1 MSANLKILDSF
12 INEFKDTYKEI
23 EIIYDEGLLGD
34 IKKIED
40 QLLNQKFFP
49 SKQLE
54 SILQKQIRRARFPME
69 VAITGQF
76 SAGKSTFLNALLSK
90 NILPTGITP
99 VTSKVN
105 FINYGEEYKLK
116 ITYYSGAQEY
126 APIEAIADFTDQR
139 SEDMKDIK
147 YLTLYAP
154 MDILK
159 EISFVDTP
167 GLNSQSQSDT
177 DTTRSVL
184 RDVGG
189 IIWLTLIDNAGK
201 QSEAKVLEEYMQ
213 LFKDKSL
220 CVLNQKDKF
229 SQEQVETTTKY
240 VSEKFG
246 KYFAQV
252 TPISAKMALDAR
264 AVQKTVLIEDSIDSI
279 LKDFKKD
286 LNANLNADTLDFFE
300 EKYDAFQNKLKEIK
314 YSDISSNLKLLQ
326 DSNIQEVLDFIENEM
341 RPKAAESKEY
351 AIKKDLKGICDIL
364 IKEYQTIIGVYDA
377 LCNVLKSCEEKV
389 LKQFDEIHS
398 KHSKELFTIYNSLE
412 SIMEKVANETY
423 KNIQRRPAF
432 RFEESSGGF
441 LKSEKIQKIEFET
454 YWINADN
461 IYKNLF
467 YDDQTIDKMFKRS
480 IKLLKNVELNTD
492 EAFREVYRHIKTEV
506 QKWQE
511 PYELIKK
518 NREIGSDLE
527 FANTRQFVAK
537 VYENIT
543 LSYHSAILGNIS
555 ALHKKFAFFYGA
567 FSYSYTQIT
576 QECIL
581 LTKENI
587 DKKIENYIDDSTRNT
602 LSIPSSNDIL
612 ETVKKNF
619 KFDKMELF
627 LASNRNYLYKTI
639 DKSKKQFE
647 EVNNEKVEYVV
658 SQKELFLKKIE
669 DIKTIKESLDTQEIE
684 DKKESL

>member
-286 LNANLNADTLDFFE
+286 LNANLNADTLNFFE

-377 LCNVLKSCEEKV
+377 LCTVLKSCEEKV

-518 NREIGSDLE
+518 NREIASDTE
-527 FANTRQFVAK
+527 FSNTRHFAAK
-537 VYENIT
+537 VYENV
-543 LSYHSAILGNIS
+543 LRSYHRAILENIS
-555 ALHKKFAFFYGA
+555 ALRKKFAYFNGA
-567 FSYSYTQIT
+567 LSYSYIQTTQATIAYFEEQIKESEELYKKEPT
-576 QECIL
+576 RFAIQHPREDEIL
-581 LTKENI
+581 AKLKANFGF
-587 DKKIENYIDDSTRNT
+587 DKIED
-602 LSIPSSNDIL
+602 
-612 ETVKKNF
+612 
-619 KFDKMELF
+619 F
-627 LASNRNYLYKTI
+627 LTSRRNYLFKIAKYSKEQYI
-639 DKSKKQFE
+639 DINEDRISFVKSKEAEYIQKIKDL
-647 EVNNEKVEYVV
+647 EK
-658 SQKELFLKKIE
+658 
-669 DIKTIKESLDTQEIE
+669 IKEEI
-684 DKKESL
+684 

>member
-1 MSANLKILDSF
+1 MKQLKAIVQEYQEQFLKEEVFDDS
-12 INEFKDTYKEI
+12 ISGEIKRIQKE
-23 EIIYDEGLLGD
+23 LLAD
-34 IKKIED
+34 
-40 QLLNQKFFP
+40 NFFP
-49 SKQLE
+49 SVQLKM
-54 SILQKQIRRARFPME
+54 LFQKLLRRSKYPME
-69 VAITGQF
+69 VAIVGQF
-76 SAGKSTFLNALLSK
+76 SSGKSTFLNALLSK
-90 NILPTGITP
+90 DVLPTGITP

-116 ITYYSGAQEY
+116 VTYNNGSDEFY
-126 APIEAIADFTDQR
+126 ALDAISQFTDQR
-139 SEDMKDIK
+139 ENVEDIK

-159 EISFVDTP
+159 DLTFVDTP
-167 GLNSQSQSDT
+167 GLNSQSLDDT
-177 DTTRSVL
+177 RITKKVL
-184 RDVGG
+184 RDVDG
-189 IIWLTLIDNAGK
+189 IIWLTLLDNAGK
-201 QSEAKVLEEYMQ
+201 QSESEVLTKY
-213 LFKDKSL
+213 LNNFKNKSL

-229 SQEQVETTTKY
+229 TPKEVDTT
-240 VSEKFG
+240 VSYIKERFST
-246 KYFAQV
+246 FFSHV
-252 TPISAKMALDAR
+252 IPISAKQALDSR
-264 AVQKTVLIEDSIDSI
+264 VNQKEVLADCA
-279 LKDFKKD
+279 
-286 LNANLNADTLDFFE
+286 LNAMQRKFKELSVLNKDASSLDFFNDSFKE
-300 EKYDAFQNKLKEIK
+300 FTSTLNEIEKQDT
-314 YSDISSNLKLLQ
+314 SNDQKMME
-326 DSNIQEVLDFIENEM
+326 DSNISYVLNFIQDVI
-341 RPKAAESKEY
+341 RPQAAVSKSY
-351 AIKKDLKGICDIL
+351 TIKKELASICDIL
-364 IKEYQTIIGVYDA
+364 IHEYETIVGVYESLLDI
-377 LCNVLKSCEEKV
+377 LLEIKDGVLESFDMVHKKHYKSLQLTFEQTESAM
-389 LKQFDEIHS
+389 QMIAD
-398 KHSKELFTIYNSLE
+398 TIYENIKTKDAVYYEEQSGFMGKKTIQEKTYESLYVDNE
-412 SIMEKVANETY
+412 AIM
-423 KNIQRRPAF
+423 
-432 RFEESSGGF
+432 
-441 LKSEKIQKIEFET
+441 QK
-454 YWINADN
+454 
-461 IYKNLF
+461 LF
-467 YDDQTIDKMFKRS
+467 YENQLMDKKIKS
-480 IKLLKNVELNTD
+480 IISYLKNVEQKTSEEFIDIFDNIK
-492 EAFREVYRHIKTEV
+492 FSIKT
-506 QKWQE
+506 WQE